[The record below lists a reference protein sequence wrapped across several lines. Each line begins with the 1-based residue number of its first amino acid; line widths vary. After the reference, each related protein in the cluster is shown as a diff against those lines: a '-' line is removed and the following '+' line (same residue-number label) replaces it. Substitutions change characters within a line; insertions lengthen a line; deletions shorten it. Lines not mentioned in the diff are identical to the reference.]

1 MPAYNDSQKIYKK
14 MSEENQPLPQTII
27 KGNLLRTAH
36 QKLQLKQRTFSSF
49 STRLHMV
56 DSKQSR
62 INHQSD
68 R

>member
-1 MPAYNDSQKIYKK
+1 MPAHNDSQKIYKK

-27 KGNLLRTAH
+27 KGYLLRTAH
-36 QKLQLKQRTFSSF
+36 QKLQLKELFLPS
-49 STRLHMV
+49 LHDCTLV
-56 DSKQSR
+56 DVKQHR